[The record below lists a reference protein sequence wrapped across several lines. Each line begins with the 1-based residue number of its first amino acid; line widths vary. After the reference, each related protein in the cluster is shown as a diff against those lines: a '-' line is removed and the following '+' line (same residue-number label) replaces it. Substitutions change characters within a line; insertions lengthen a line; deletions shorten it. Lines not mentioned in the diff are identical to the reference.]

1 MRKLLILFTA
11 VLGLSLVATPVLAS
25 EDGLGFTQVIGE
37 TYATL
42 NVGPFTGD
50 LLVADMGTEDY
61 SPRARLGVSIPA
73 CCGGIYTGGVA
84 SFEFE
89 DSSMAFD
96 NAHLFAGYEF
106 DLDPAIIKFSFG
118 PKLTQDTVFYNL
130 QTYEWNLTARLL
142 FNPFKTFGLYTCG
155 EGDPCATGG

>member
-1 MRKLLILFTA
+1 VRKLIILFTA
-11 VLGLSLVATPVLAS
+11 VLGLLLVATPVSAS
-25 EDGLGFTQVIGE
+25 SDGLGFTQVIGE

-50 LLVADMGTEDY
+50 LLVAEMNGNGY
-61 SPRARLGVSIPA
+61 SPRARLGLSIPA

-84 SFEFE
+84 SFEFNNN
-89 DSSMAFD
+89 SMAFD

-106 DLDPAIIKFSFG
+106 DVDPAILKFSFG

-130 QTYEWNLTARLL
+130 QTYEWNLTFRLL
-142 FNPFKTFGLYTCG
+142 FNPFETLGMHACG